1 MNRNVNSHFA
11 VNPTNISI
19 SRSSFDRN
27 QDILTT
33 MNFGQLVPFYV
44 EEILPGSTVSIDT
57 SVLARLTTPVHPTMG
72 NAFMDVYYFFVPNR
86 LVWQHWTD
94 FMGENNAGPWAPT
107 VEYQVPQVTSG
118 SNGYTK
124 GSIADYMGIPTEVG
138 NLSVNAIPFRDYVLI
153 WNQYFRSDAI
163 NDFAY
168 LPLTDATVDIDT
180 YSSETPSQN
189 AFCGLGCLPVAKYF
203 DYFTG
208 CLPEPQRGEASTL
221 PITFP
226 ELVSDGPLRFTS
238 NVNSPAG
245 TISNNGVEVGIA
257 LGSGNNT
264 YTGAYTWFNPNG
276 TSGTAPGTTGVIT
289 GNGSDQAGAVYSS
302 GLAFSESS
310 VSLTINELRLAF
322 QLQRLLERDARGGGR
337 YTSILLSHFGVQ
349 SPDARLQRAEYLGG
363 KRIPINITQVLQTSA
378 TDSVSPQGNTAAYSL
393 TTNLS
398 SSFTKSF
405 VEHGFVIGVCCLRT
419 EHSYQQGIER
429 MWSRKGRYDY
439 YWPVLAN
446 IGEQAVLNKE
456 IFAQGSDEDSEVF
469 GYQEA
474 WAEYRYKPNRVSGAF
489 RSNYA
494 QSLDV
499 WHYADYYSSLPSL
512 SPEWLAET
520 TANVDRTL
528 TVQSSVEDQ
537 CIVNFYIKNKSVLPM
552 PTYSIPGLIDHN

>member
-19 SRSSFDRN
+19 SRSSFKRD

-33 MNFGQLVPFYV
+33 MNFGKLVPFYV
-44 EEILPGSTVSIDT
+44 DEILPGSTVSIDT
-57 SVLARLTTPVHPTMG
+57 SVLARLSTPVHPTMG

-86 LVWQHWTD
+86 LVWEHWTD

-107 VEYQVPQVTSG
+107 VEYAVPQVI
-118 SNGYTK
+118 SNTQGGFYK
-124 GSIADYMGIPTEVG
+124 GSIADYMGIPTGVEG
-138 NLSVNAIPFRDYVLI
+138 ISVNALPFRAYTLI

-168 LPLTDATVDIDT
+168 LPLNDSSYNIDN
-180 YSSETPSQN
+180 YIGDLPNQN
-189 AFCGLGCLPVAKYF
+189 AFCGLETLPVAKYF

-208 CLPEPQRGEASTL
+208 CLPEPQRGDASRI
-221 PITFP
+221 PINFDDASIVP
-226 ELVSDGPLRFTS
+226 DGFLNFSAGFLSTPTAQLHVGSSITS
-238 NVNSPAG
+238 SERDV
-245 TISNNGVEVGIA
+245 TIQGSNLSNLNGN
-257 LGSGNNT
+257 LK
-264 YTGAYTWFNPNG
+264 
-276 TSGTAPGTTGVIT
+276 
-289 GNGSDQAGAVYSS
+289 YSS
-302 GLAFSESS
+302 GLSIQQESNAQI
-310 VSLTINELRLAF
+310 TINELRLAF
-322 QLQRLLERDARGGGR
+322 QLQRLLEKDARGGGR
-337 YTSILLSHFGVQ
+337 YTSIILSHFGTQ

-363 KRIPINITQVLQTSA
+363 KRIPININQVLQTSS
-378 TDSVSPQGNTAAYSL
+378 TDETSPQGNTAAYSL
-393 TTNLS
+393 TTDVS

-429 MWSRKGRYDY
+429 MWSRKGRFDY

-456 IFAQGSDEDSEVF
+456 IYAQGNADDDGVF

-474 WAEYRYKPNRVSGAF
+474 WAEYRYKPNRISGAF
-489 RSNYA
+489 RSNCD

-499 WHYADYYSSLPSL
+499 WHYGDYYGSLPTL
-512 SPEWLAET
+512 SPDWLAET
-520 TANVDRTL
+520 KDNVDRTL
-528 TVQSSVEDQ
+528 AVTSDVEDQ
-537 CIVNFYIKNKSVLPM
+537 CICNFYVKNKSVLPM

>member
-57 SVLARLTTPVHPTMG
+57 SVLARLSTPVHPTMG
-72 NAFMDVYYFFVPNR
+72 NAYMDVYYFFVPNR

-107 VEYQVPQVTSG
+107 VEYQVPQVVSG
-118 SNGYTK
+118 AGFPK
-124 GSIADYMGIPTEVG
+124 GSVADYMGIPTDVP
-138 NLSVNAIPFRDYVLI
+138 NLSVNAIPLRDYVLI

-168 LPLTDATVDIDT
+168 LPLTDATVDVDIYRDE
-180 YSSETPSQN
+180 SAQQN

-208 CLPEPQRGEASTL
+208 CLPEPQRGDASQV
-221 PITFP
+221 PISIP
-226 ELVSDGPLRFTS
+226 EITADGPLRLDQYAT
-238 NVNSPAG
+238 NLG
-245 TISNNGVEVGIA
+245 TVIQLDAPLYYYGNTNASTNATIK
-257 LGSGNNT
+257 LGNNPDT
-264 YTGAYTWFNPNG
+264 EP
-276 TSGTAPGTTGVIT
+276 TALP
-289 GNGSDQAGAVYSS
+289 GSDNFNNLLYSS
-302 GLAFSESS
+302 GLKVADT
-310 VSLTINELRLAF
+310 VNITINELRLAF

-363 KRIPINITQVLQTSA
+363 KRIPINITQVLQTSS
-378 TDSVSPQGNTAAYSL
+378 TDSTSPQGNTAAYSL
-393 TTNLS
+393 TTNMS

-419 EHSYQQGIER
+419 EHSYQQGLER

-456 IFAQGSDEDSEVF
+456 IFAQGTDEDSEVF

-499 WHYADYYSSLPSL
+499 WHYADYYNSLPTL

-520 TANVDRTL
+520 KANVDRTL